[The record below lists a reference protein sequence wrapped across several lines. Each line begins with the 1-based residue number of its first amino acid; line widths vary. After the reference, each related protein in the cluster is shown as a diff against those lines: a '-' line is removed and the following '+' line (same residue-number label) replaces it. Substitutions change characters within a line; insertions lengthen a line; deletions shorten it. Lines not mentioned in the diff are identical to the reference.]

1 MEGQV
6 QIPSGNVDTSFCLD
20 MAFHIFLKEADGASN
35 FVFSPFSFHCMLS
48 LIAVGSRG
56 STLEQLLSFL
66 KLKSLDELKSLAS
79 QAITSVLLP
88 SNWSEDQTGS
98 PIVSF
103 VNGAWVDLSYRLKPS
118 FQEVVKGVYCATA
131 KEVDFVNEANQVLN
145 DINSWVETET
155 RGIIKNLLPSKCL
168 GDDTALVLANA
179 LYFKGTW
186 DRKFD
191 ASKTKYNDFHLLG
204 GQIVQVPFMTSK
216 RYQRHLY
223 GCFDGYKILQI
234 PYQNDQDTRQFSM
247 YFFLPEV
254 TDGLHSLIQVFKSS
268 PELYTMQFKLREE
281 DLPEFWIPRF
291 KFSFKFEAS
300 KSMKELG
307 LELPFKAVG
316 ELSEMVDSAKSLFLS
331 NVFHASCIEVNEE
344 GTEAAASTAPR
355 LIRQSRRLNPPSFV
369 ADHPFLF
376 LIREEKSGMTFFIG
390 AVINPLLV
398 S

>member
-1 MEGQV
+1 MAILDFWQLRCQLIE
-6 QIPSGNVDTSFCLD
+6 ICIHPTDKFNSGALSNLEVILQSSKFWPWIATFFFPLILAIDTRSFS
-20 MAFHIFLKEADGASN
+20 LK
-35 FVFSPFSFHCMLS
+35 
-48 LIAVGSRG
+48 
-56 STLEQLLSFL
+56 
-66 KLKSLDELKSLAS
+66 
-79 QAITSVLLP
+79 
-88 SNWSEDQTGS
+88 
-98 PIVSF
+98 
-103 VNGAWVDLSYRLKPS
+103 
-118 FQEVVKGVYCATA
+118 
-131 KEVDFVNEANQVLN
+131 ANQVLN

-168 GDDTALVLANA
+168 GDDTTLVLANA

-223 GCFDGYKILQI
+223 GCFDGYKILKI
-234 PYQNDQDTRQFSM
+234 PYQNGQDTRQFSM
-247 YFFLPEV
+247 YFFLPEA
-254 TDGLHSLIQVFKSS
+254 TDALHSLIQVFKSS

-300 KSMKELG
+300 KTMKELG

>member
-1 MEGQV
+1 
-6 QIPSGNVDTSFCLD
+6 
-20 MAFHIFLKEADGASN
+20 
-35 FVFSPFSFHCMLS
+35 
-48 LIAVGSRG
+48 
-56 STLEQLLSFL
+56 
-66 KLKSLDELKSLAS
+66 
-79 QAITSVLLP
+79 
-88 SNWSEDQTGS
+88 
-98 PIVSF
+98 
-103 VNGAWVDLSYRLKPS
+103 
-118 FQEVVKGVYCATA
+118 
-131 KEVDFVNEANQVLN
+131 VLN

-223 GCFDGYKILQI
+223 GCFDGYKILKL

-247 YFFLPEV
+247 YFFLPEA
-254 TDGLHSLIQVFKSS
+254 TDGLHSLIQVFKSM
-268 PELYTMQFKLREE
+268 PELCTMQFKLREE

-300 KSMKELG
+300 KTMKELG